1 MIKSMTGVGR
11 AEALLHPWKTK
22 VSVEIRSLN
31 HKYLETTQRIP
42 SSLANYE
49 NEIRDLIKSKI
60 PRGYIQL
67 NIALEENV
75 PMPTLTLDDTLL
87 NNYLNL
93 TKKLKEK
100 AKLSGELDVN
110 TVLAFPGI
118 ITTDKIEKETE
129 KIWQQVQKIINNA
142 LQRLIK
148 MKRQEGITLA
158 KDLRKRIANILRAI
172 TAIEKRVPRR
182 LQERRNN
189 LMAQLKELKA
199 NSDPKRVL
207 EEVAFISERLDIH
220 EECVRLRSHAT
231 MFRNCLNEPSH
242 DGLGKKLDFILQE
255 ILRETDT
262 LSAKARDL
270 FISQKAIAMKE
281 EIEKLK
287 EQVRNVE

>member
-22 VSVEIRSLN
+22 VTVEIRSLN

-42 SSLANYE
+42 SSLVNYE

-67 NIALEENV
+67 TIALEDNV
-75 PMPTLTLDDTLL
+75 PMPALNLDNALL
-87 NNYLNL
+87 DNYLNL
-93 TKKLKEK
+93 TRKLKEK
-100 AKLSGELDVN
+100 AKLCGELDVN

-129 KIWQQVQKIINNA
+129 KIWHQVRKIINNA

-148 MKRQEGITLA
+148 MKRQEGITLT
-158 KDLRKRIANILRAI
+158 KDFRQRITNILRAV

-189 LMAQLKELKA
+189 LKTQLKELKV
-199 NSDPKRVL
+199 NPDSKRIL
-207 EEVAFISERLDIH
+207 EEVAYISERLDIH
-220 EECVRLRSHAT
+220 EECVRLRSHCV
-231 MFRNCLNEPSH
+231 MFRNCLTEPSH

-270 FISQKAIAMKE
+270 FISQKAIAVKE

>member
-11 AEALLHPWKTK
+11 AEAILLPWKTK

-31 HKYLETTQRIP
+31 HKYLETTQRLP

-49 NEIRDLIKSKI
+49 NEIRDLIKSRI

-67 NIALEENV
+67 AIALEENI
-75 PMPTLTLDDTLL
+75 PMPTLTLDDALL

-93 TKKLKEK
+93 TKKLRAK

-118 ITTDKIEKETE
+118 ITTEKIEKESE
-129 KIWQQVQKIINNA
+129 KVWHRVKKVVNRAVQQLV
-142 LQRLIK
+142 K
-148 MKRQEGITLA
+148 MKLQEGLTLA
-158 KDLRKRIANILRAI
+158 KDLRKRIKNILKAV
-172 TAIEKRVPRR
+172 TAIEKRVPKR
-182 LQERRNN
+182 LQERRKN
-189 LMAQLKELKA
+189 LMSQLKDLKV
-199 NSDPKRVL
+199 NSDPKRIL

-220 EECVRLRSHAT
+220 EECVRLRSHCN
-231 MFRNCLNEPSH
+231 MFRNCLTEPTH
-242 DGLGKKLDFILQE
+242 GGLGKKLDFILQE

-270 FISQKAIAMKE
+270 FIAQKGIAMKE

>member
-1 MIKSMTGVGR
+1 MTGVGR
-11 AEALLHPWKTK
+11 AEAILQPWRTK
-22 VSVEIRSLN
+22 VTVEIRSLN
-31 HKYLETTQRIP
+31 HKYLETTQRLP
-42 SSLANYE
+42 ASLANYE
-49 NEIRDLIKSKI
+49 NEIRDLIKTKI

-67 NIALEENV
+67 AIALEENLLI
-75 PMPTLTLDDTLL
+75 PTLTLDDALL
-87 NNYLNL
+87 DNYLNL
-93 TKKLKEK
+93 TKKLKK
-100 AKLSGELDVN
+100 RAKLSGDLDVN

-118 ITTDKIEKETE
+118 ITTNKVEKETE
-129 KIWQQVQKIINNA
+129 KVWHQVKKIVNRAIE
-142 LQRLIK
+142 RLIA
-148 MKRQEGITLA
+148 MKRQEGFELT
-158 KDLRKRIANILRAI
+158 KDFRQRIHNLIKAVS
-172 TAIEKRVPRR
+172 AIEKRVPKR
-182 LQERRNN
+182 LRERRDN
-189 LMAQLKELKA
+189 LLLQIKEMKV

-220 EECVRLRSHAT
+220 EECVRLRSHCL
-231 MFRNCLNEPSH
+231 MFQSCLNEKSQ

>member
-1 MIKSMTGVGR
+1 MTGVGR

>member
-11 AEALLHPWKTK
+11 AEAILQPWKTK

-31 HKYLETTQRIP
+31 HKYLETVQRLP
-42 SSLANYE
+42 SALANYE
-49 NEIRDLIKSKI
+49 NEIREMIRAKI

-67 NIALEENV
+67 AIALEENM
-75 PMPTLTLDDTLL
+75 PMPTLTLDDALL
-87 NNYLNL
+87 DNYLAL

-100 AKLSGELDVN
+100 AQLSGELDVN
-110 TVLAFPGI
+110 TVLTFPGI
-118 ITTDKIEKETE
+118 ITTEKIERETE
-129 KIWQQVQKIINNA
+129 KIWQQVKKVLNHA
-142 LQRLIK
+142 LQRLIR
-148 MKRQEGITLA
+148 MKQQEGIVLA
-158 KDLRKRIANILRAI
+158 KDFRKRITNIIKAVD
-172 TAIEKRVPRR
+172 AIEKRVPKR
-182 LQERRNN
+182 LEERRDN
-189 LMAQLKELKA
+189 LMEQLKELKV

-207 EEVAFISERLDIH
+207 EEVAYISERLDIH
-220 EECVRLRSHAT
+220 EECVRLRSHCT
-231 MFRNCLNEPSH
+231 MFRNCLTEPAT

-270 FISQKAIAMKE
+270 FISQKVIAMKG